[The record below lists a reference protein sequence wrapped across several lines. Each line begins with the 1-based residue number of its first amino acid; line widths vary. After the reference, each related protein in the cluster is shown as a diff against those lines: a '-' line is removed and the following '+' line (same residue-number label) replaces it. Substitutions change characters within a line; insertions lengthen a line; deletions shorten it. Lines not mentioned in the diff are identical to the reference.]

1 MKKQLIPLVLL
12 SLSIGAYAQEKK
24 DSLKTRTI
32 EDVKLHKTGN
42 PNTAKISTTK
52 SQLDVMETPQ
62 AIAVVTHEVI
72 EQQQAQQLS
81 DVVKNVNGVYLT
93 SARGSSQDSFG
104 ARGYTFGNENIF
116 KNGSRVNAGA
126 FPEVSGLERVE
137 VLKGSAA
144 ILYGN
149 VAPGGIVN
157 MVTKKPLFNFGGNVT
172 LNYGSWNNI
181 KPTIDIYSGI
191 TKNAAVRVNGSYEN
205 KDSFRDFVTSEK
217 YYFNPSFLYN
227 ISDKTQIIVETDYLK
242 HHFTPDFGLG
252 SLVLNSETNESKLN
266 TLLDINKFPGITWQ
280 YQTNEIATATVTLN
294 HKINNNWNYNAIAS
308 YQNYKRDFFA
318 AERTQWNLQKNGD
331 YIWKR
336 TLNKQ
341 ETEQNYGA
349 LQFNVNGEFKT
360 GRFAHKILIGADADY
375 LQADTYFYQL
385 QKQDGTFAD
394 AGSSF
399 LYGTNGNTSNGNIT
413 LTDETSWKSG
423 YIPNSQ
429 KLKLTRVPTRRI
441 GAYVQDL
448 ISVTEKFKV
457 LAGIRWSYLENK
469 TTLETNYI
477 TSKKSETP
485 NTFKKDMAFSPRVGI
500 VYQWDDSFSTFA
512 SYSNSFTPNTG
523 LSVDSKPLDPSIID
537 QYEIGLKKN
546 ILKNTLAFNI
556 TAYQI
561 NNSNLAQTSPINPLF
576 RELTG
581 KTRSRGVEVDIT
593 GNPTPNLS
601 INAGYSYNNMIYI
614 DTPDTDGSFIEGE
627 RLVRTPAN
635 TANASVF
642 YTIPKYIKGLKLGV
656 SAFYTG
662 DRLAGWNNL
671 KDKNGVQKTNRMF
684 ELKGFTTV
692 DFSVG
697 YQFKKFSI
705 LGKVGNVFD
714 VISYNVHENYSV
726 NPTTPRNYYITL
738 NYKL

>member
-457 LAGIRWSYLENK
+457 LAGVRWSYLENK